1 MKIGFNMFLWT
12 GHVTEEYQPI
22 MADLKKYGYNGVQ
35 IPILEGDPS
44 HYSHLKKMLDDMG
57 LEPTALTIIPEVE
70 MNPISDDPHCRQKG
84 LDYLKWAL
92 DCTAALGADQLCGPV
107 HQTLGYFSGF
117 GPTEKEID
125 RAIKFHHQVGDYA
138 HAADI
143 AVAIEEIN
151 RFEYYFVNTMADLC
165 AYLTRVDHPAITGMY
180 DTFHANLEEKNV
192 TACIGPA
199 AQWVSHV
206 HISENDRGTPGKG
219 HIDWTAVFRELKLA
233 GYDGWLAI
241 ESFSRALPQLAAA
254 TRVWRDLSP
263 SLEEVWKVRLHL
275 DPQGVGHGLNKNP
288 YSSKIRNKFEY
299 QITK

>member
-165 AYLTRVDHPAITGMY
+165 AYLTRVDHPAISGMY
-180 DTFHANLEEKNV
+180 DTFHANLEEKHV
-192 TACIGPA
+192 TDCIGPA
-199 AQWVSHV
+199 AQWISHV

-263 SLEEVWKVRLHL
+263 SLEEVWKEGFTL
-275 DPQGVGHGLNKNP
+275 
-288 YSSKIRNKFEY
+288 IRKGWD
-299 QITK
+299 TA